1 MRNGSFNLLE
11 TKQQKLDVKDRKII
25 DLLLINSRASFA
37 NIAKKTK
44 LSKESVQYR
53 YHQLI
58 KKNIILQ
65 TYAEIDFEKLGYQ
78 QFQILLLLDESKK
91 QRQKELINVLL
102 NDDNVTRVLS
112 FSDRWDLQITLL
124 AKDLK
129 KFNLISERMI
139 DPFED
144 IIQLRDTE
152 AVIEAQTTSAFPD
165 AKAPLKIDKK
175 IDKKASYDHHDL
187 KILQQLS
194 HDARLST
201 YKMKVK
207 LSPDA
212 IRLRIKKLQQNGII
226 KRFTC
231 QLYYSTLGY
240 QGFLF
245 CFGSGSLS
253 EKDEKKFF
261 YYGKK
266 HNNIT
271 VIKRLLGAWDLK
283 CTIVTKQPREYHK
296 MIKEI
301 KQLFSHTIR
310 TYETWNIYKE
320 YGFTPFPKVLLKK
333 GIVRF
338 PVL

>member
-1 MRNGSFNLLE
+1 MRKGSFNLLE
-11 TKQQKLDVKDRKII
+11 KKQVKLDLKDKKII
-25 DLLLINSRASFA
+25 DLLLKNSRASFA
-37 NIAKKTK
+37 EIARKTR

-58 KKNIILQ
+58 KREVIIQ
-65 TYAEIDFEKLGYQ
+65 TYAEVDFEKLGFQ

-102 NDDNVTRVLS
+102 NDENVTRVLA
-112 FSDRWDLQITLL
+112 FSDRWDLQITLI
-124 AKDLK
+124 AKNLR
-129 KFNLISERMI
+129 KFNLISERLI

-152 AVIEAQTTSAFPD
+152 AIIEAQMSYAFPD
-165 AKAPLKIDKK
+165 SKTQQIVITPKK
-175 IDKKASYDHHDL
+175 NAEINYDQHDL

-201 YKMKVK
+201 YKMKTKIK
-207 LSPDA
+207 LSADA
-212 IRLRIKKLQQNGII
+212 IRLRIKKLQHNEII

-231 QLYYSTLGY
+231 QLNYSTLGY

-261 YYGKK
+261 YYGRK

-271 VIKRLLGAWDLK
+271 VVKRLLGAWDLK
-283 CTIVTKQPREYHK
+283 SIIVTKEARDYHK
-296 MIKEI
+296 TIKEI

-320 YGFTPFPKVLLKK
+320 YGFTPFPRVLLNT
-333 GIVRF
+333 
-338 PVL
+338 